1 MKSLVDSTNCN
12 GDLGKCVKDAVKSE
26 FQKYRKENEETSDLQ
41 IYNKGEVEQVL
52 SPEQLN
58 ALVEEKVKQVIDKYI
73 ANQEDKYIAD
83 LQDKIVNLEKKVDQR
98 KNEVIEKSETVPE
111 HFENDYLERLLKLES
126 FMREKEKDSNPNVN
140 YFENIIDI
148 LSSTASGI
156 KELYSVAKA
165 QAYSSWSNITNVA
178 VVGKYLYDPC

>member
-41 IYNKGEVEQVL
+41 IYKKGEVEQVL

-58 ALVEEKVKQVIDKYI
+58 AEVEEKVKQVIDKYI
-73 ANQEDKYIAD
+73 AN

-126 FMREKEKDSNPNVN
+126 FMWEKEKDSNPNVN